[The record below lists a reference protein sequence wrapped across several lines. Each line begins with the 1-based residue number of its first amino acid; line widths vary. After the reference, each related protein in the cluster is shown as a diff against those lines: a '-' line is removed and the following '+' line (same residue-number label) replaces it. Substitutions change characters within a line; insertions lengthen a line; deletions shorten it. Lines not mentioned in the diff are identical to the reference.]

1 MFATPLHKN
10 TAAELESRYRGI
22 DMDIDTVALRRGNLS
37 VGMCARITDVT
48 HVVCINKETKLL
60 MLLVVTGF

>member
-1 MFATPLHKN
+1 MFVTPLHKN

-37 VGMCARITDVT
+37 KGMCAMIVDVT
-48 HVVCINKETKLL
+48 PVACINKETKLL
-60 MLLVVTGF
+60 TFLMVTGF